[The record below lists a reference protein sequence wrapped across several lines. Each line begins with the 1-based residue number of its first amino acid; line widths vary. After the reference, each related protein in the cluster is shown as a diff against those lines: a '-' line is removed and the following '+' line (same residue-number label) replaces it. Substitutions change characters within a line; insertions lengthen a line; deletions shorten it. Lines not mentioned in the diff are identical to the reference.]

1 MMRIEDYGVVA
12 LSRGEAREYH
22 GGDFGAAE
30 LGLGILAAMGAG
42 FAWGYSNLGPVFNR
56 YF

>member
-1 MMRIEDYGVVA
+1 MTRIEDYGVVA
-12 LSRGEAREYH
+12 LSGREVREYH

-42 FAWGYSNLGPVFNR
+42 FVWGYSNLGPVFNR